1 MKNPAASFAAF
12 VALCA
17 SAALLTGCP
26 SKPKYPECNTDPD
39 CAEQKQV
46 CVDKTC
52 KECRDDAQCKD
63 GFVCKSNACVP
74 KPQCAGPNDCPAGQK
89 CTSDGKCAAECTAET
104 AAKDCGDGKKCMA
117 GKCSATDACNGDG
130 DCSDG
135 QGCNAGKCGVK
146 SINCGSDDDCPA
158 DSACVNQVCKSGAAR
173 KVKCEIKPV
182 HFAFDQAT
190 LAKDERATLDADLT
204 CLKTQGASKVKVEGH
219 CDERGTTEYNLAL
232 GSRRA
237 NAVKAW
243 LSKAGKGIAVE
254 TESFGSQ
261 RPADQGHDEAA
272 WAKNRRAE
280 ISVEK

>member
-1 MKNPAASFAAF
+1 MTRPASTVASVFAFAA
-12 VALCA
+12 L
-17 SAALLTGCP
+17 AALLTACP

-89 CTSDGKCAAECTAET
+89 CTADGKCAAECTAET
-104 AAKDCGDGKKCMA
+104 AAKDCGDGKKCLA
-117 GKCSATDACNGDG
+117 GKCSAPDACNGDA
-130 DCSDG
+130 DCGDG
-135 QGCNAGKCGVK
+135 QGCNNGKCGVK

-158 DSACVNQVCKSGAAR
+158 GSACVDQVCKSGAAR

-182 HFAFDQAT
+182 HFAFDQST
-190 LAKDERATLDADLT
+190 LTKAERATLDGDLT
-204 CLKTQGASKVKVEGH
+204 CLKGATKVKVEGH

-237 NAVKAW
+237 NAVKTW
-243 LSKAGKGIAVE
+243 LSKAAKGIAVE